1 MSKYTPNE
9 DNSAPLG
16 QSDNEIKTFA
26 PPPGL
31 TDDEIVSWVDE
42 QMELEDEEK
51 INAA

>member
-1 MSKYTPNE
+1 MDKYKITE

-16 QSDNEIKTFA
+16 LRKGEVRTYA

-31 TDDEIVSWVDE
+31 TDDEISAWVDE
-42 QMELEDEEK
+42 QMEMDDEED